1 MLDILLVWK
10 LEEYMGKEVG
20 EMNSLASLAIGL
32 MACAA
37 SFHSRCTGD
46 LVKIAQLKIGRQ
58 TINFWVKFMALS

>member
-1 MLDILLVWK
+1 
-10 LEEYMGKEVG
+10 
-20 EMNSLASLAIGL
+20 MNSLASLAIGL

-58 TINFWVKFMALS
+58 TKLLGEVHGFVMRLYVCKSGVCTHT